1 MKIKTMEN
9 RDVTINEKYADIF
22 SDILK
27 LSVLIEGDVP
37 AISPMIWALLKALYE
52 TKGEN
57 DFDNLVDELI
67 QYIRTISADFKEII
81 NEKTA

>member
-1 MKIKTMEN
+1 MKTMEN
-9 RDVTINEKYADIF
+9 RNVTINEKYADIF
-22 SDILK
+22 LDILK

-37 AISPMIWALLKALYE
+37 AVSPMIWSLLRSIYE

-57 DFDNLVDELI
+57 DFDNLVNELI
-67 QYIRTISADFKEII
+67 QYIRTISADLKEIM